1 MLRFRLKTIYKI
13 GIPMGKVTSIA
24 NQKGGVGKT
33 TTSINL
39 AASLAAADQRV
50 LLIDFDPQANSTS
63 GLGKTKEYAGKSI
76 YQVLLAEKKAKD
88 MIVPTELDHLWI
100 IPSDRSLIGA
110 EYELFGEIGREYK
123 LKEALKD
130 IRDDYDYVLIDCP
143 PSLGLLTV
151 NALTASDSVII
162 PIQCE
167 YFALEGVSDFLGTLD
182 RIKNSVNAVL
192 DIEGVLLTM
201 YDERTNL
208 SSQVTQE
215 IREFFKERVFKTIV
229 PRNVRL
235 SEAPSFGKPVILYDI
250 RSKGADAYLKLA
262 SEILDGKK
270 GPR

>member
-1 MLRFRLKTIYKI
+1 MSKI
-13 GIPMGKVTSIA
+13 TAIA

-39 AASLAAADQRV
+39 AASLAAADQKV
-50 LLIDFDPQANSTS
+50 LLIDFDPQSNSTS
-63 GLGKTKEYAGKSI
+63 GLGKEKIYADKSI
-76 YQVLLAEKKAKD
+76 YQVLIGNLRAEETV
-88 MIVPTELDHLWI
+88 ITTELDHLWM

-110 EYELFGEIGREYK
+110 EYELFGEIGREFK
-123 LKEALKD
+123 LKEALSG
-130 IRDDYDYVLIDCP
+130 IRDRFDFILLDCP

-167 YFALEGVSDFLGTLD
+167 YFALEGVSDFLGTVD
-182 RIKNSVNAVL
+182 RIKQTVNRDL

-201 YDERTNL
+201 FDERTNL
-208 SSQVTQE
+208 SAQVVDE
-215 IREFFKERVFKTIV
+215 IHKFFGNKVFKTIV

-235 SEAPSFGKPVILYDI
+235 SEAPSFGKPIISYDI

-262 SEILDGKK
+262 SEILENDKK
-270 GPR
+270 GLRQRA